1 MRLWR
6 VSGGKRRN
14 PLEALVA
21 DLKAQLEANMAKA
34 AKVLSAPTAK
44 TASLAAWLAE
54 RPSNLIAS
62 LTQACVR
69 HRACVPVSPQ
79 RAGRLP

>member
-21 DLKAQLEANMAKA
+21 DLKAQLEANMPKA
-34 AKVLSAPTAK
+34 AKVIICAHS
-44 TASLAAWLAE
+44 E
-54 RPSNLIAS
+54 
-62 LTQACVR
+62 
-69 HRACVPVSPQ
+69 
-79 RAGRLP
+79 GRLDGRPK